1 MSNTE
6 KVLKLIQDG
15 HHSTPALY
23 LSLVKQTPEEFT
35 QMCKEL
41 AAHEV
46 TFELKQTDGQ
56 YDLYLIDGR
65 NDAMIIVATNSQPE
79 WLEERGFS
87 LV

>member
-6 KVLKLIQDG
+6 KVLKLIEEG

-23 LSLVKQTPEEFT
+23 LSLVKQTPEEFA
-35 QMCKEL
+35 QMRKEL
-41 AAHEV
+41 EGYDV
-46 TFELKQTDGQ
+46 TFEIRQTDGQ

-65 NDAMIIVATNSQPE
+65 HDAMIIVATNSQPE